1 MSFFLNLNFNCKYK
15 ILLLGVGESV
25 LRGCWLLSDPS
36 AIPPPWVLACRLG
49 WWHEVTGPQIAKRL
63 EKIRFEGTEN
73 IFSLISNWG
82 PVTSC
87 LVCLQSRLHGA
98 DREQTPSQ
106 QLRQFQNEIEIFFYN
121 FLKLFRQKQLKK
133 KRASLAGMV

>member
-1 MSFFLNLNFNCKYK
+1 MMEFMVDMVGIKVIFLSMSFFLGLNFNYKYK
-15 ILLLGVGESV
+15 ILILGVGESV

-73 IFSLISNWG
+73 ISY
-82 PVTSC
+82 
-87 LVCLQSRLHGA
+87 
-98 DREQTPSQ
+98 Q
-106 QLRQFQNEIEIFFYN
+106 QLGSSPPTA
-121 FLKLFRQKQLKK
+121 L
-133 KRASLAGMV
+133 